1 MSAQAMMRVKYKR
14 PRGFNN
20 LGHEAAEEVRR
31 FVVARLT
38 MGLTDMQKSI
48 LETPVYTGRTLVN
61 FRWSV
66 GSPIMATRAAIS
78 QPSRP
83 GKTSD
88 LPLGSEPR
96 RRVNAERIQQEFM
109 EVLAEIKSNPYQSIY
124 LTNNLEHFSDVEYG
138 TYAHVAGKKNRT
150 PPGGMTRR
158 GETLLSYSLMG
169 MGTRVEG
176 N

>member
-1 MSAQAMMRVKYKR
+1 MKNVR
-14 PRGFNN
+14 
-20 LGHEAAEEVRR
+20 EVLS
-31 FVVARLT
+31 ARLA

-61 FRWSV
+61 FRWSI
-66 GSPIMATRAAIS
+66 GSPIKSTRGAVTEPAL
-78 QPSRP
+78 P

-96 RRVNAERIQQEFM
+96 RRANAAVVQEEF
-109 EVLAEIKSNPYQSIY
+109 EIVLAAAKANPFQSFY
-124 LTNNLEHFSDVEYG
+124 LTNNRPEFSEVEYG
-138 TYAHVAGKKNRT
+138 SYAREGHQSRT

-158 GETLLSYSLMG
+158 GETLLEYSLMG
-169 MGTRVEG
+169 FVKSVQR